1 MNSKSVKRRTLN
13 IIIVILALIS
23 LCLPYKFWFYN
34 FDIEPDYQIIEN
46 KPLKQ

>member
-1 MNSKSVKRRTLN
+1 MNRKSVKSITLN

-23 LCLPYKFWFYN
+23 LYLPYKFWLYN
-34 FDIEPDYQIIEN
+34 LDEPNYQLLEN